1 MGLCVF
7 LLNRGLGIYLQSEVF
22 RRFISR
28 QTSLALK
35 VQGKYAPIH
44 RTGFLTVTTAG
55 FSSDGGDRMIKALDA
70 QQVTATLNGR
80 ELFHR
85 RCELQQITIARGR
98 VELQP
103 FEPKPPP
110 VETWFKRLLPTVVL
124 REVLADSA
132 DVLTKLHGR
141 PAEIRGLKL
150 RIRSNGVDFDYE
162 GHDGFLRM
170 PPLPELQ
177 VRHVHM
183 LVTTSQLYLRESLLT
198 PLSPESKGTLTVE
211 GDTGTGTNNHFNTRI
226 AIDGMPLA
234 PWVGHWHDSIDGLV
248 SGHLTGQGTLER
260 KATGGRF
267 DSFDGSGD
275 LQIVVGRIHG
285 LPTLDQLA
293 ALTGNQGLRDLPI
306 EHCQFH
312 FAWKH
317 PHLEVRDFTIKSKGV
332 FRLEGNLTVHEGQ
345 LAGLFEFGVTP
356 PYLHWL
362 PNARE
367 TVFSREHD
375 GYCWTTVR
383 MSGDLKHPKDDLTP
397 RLKSTLAETPFA
409 FMSLLLRGIG
419 DWFEYPFGHNDHESP
434 PQPVK

>member
-1 MGLCVF
+1 MGLCA
-7 LLNRGLGIYLQSEVF
+7 LLVDQCLGIYLQSEAF
-22 RRFISR
+22 R
-28 QTSLALK
+28 QTMSRLTSMAFK
-35 VQGKYAPIH
+35 GQGEYAPIR
-44 RTGFLTVTTAG
+44 RTGFLKVTTPGYAG
-55 FSSDGGDRMIKALDA
+55 DGGDQLMRAIQA
-70 QQVTATLNGR
+70 QDVTATLDGWKIFRNR
-80 ELFHR
+80 V
-85 RCELQQITIARGR
+85 ELQQITIARSR
-98 VELQP
+98 VELQQ
-103 FEPKPPP
+103 FKPKPPP
-110 VETWFKRLLPTVVL
+110 VETWFTRLLPTVVL

-132 DVLTKLHGR
+132 DVLTQLSGR
-141 PAEIRGLKL
+141 PVEIRGLNL

-170 PPLPELQ
+170 PPVPELR

-183 LVTTSQLYLRESLLT
+183 LITTSQLYLREALLT

-211 GDTGTGTNNHFNTRI
+211 GDTGIGTNSHFNTRI
-226 AIDGMPLA
+226 VIEGMPLA
-234 PWVGHWHDSIDGLV
+234 PWVGPWHDSLDGLV
-248 SGHLTGQGTLER
+248 SGRLTGQGILER

-267 DSFDGSGD
+267 DAFDGSGD
-275 LQIVVGRIHG
+275 LQIAVGRIHA

-306 EHCQFH
+306 EHCRFR

-317 PHLEVRDFTIKSKGV
+317 PHLEVRDFTIESKGV
-332 FRLEGNLTVHEGQ
+332 FRLEGNLDVRREQISGQ
-345 LAGLFEFGVTP
+345 FEFGVTP

-383 MSGDLKHPKDDLTP
+383 MSGNLKHPKDDLTP

-419 DWFEYPFGHNDHESP
+419 DWFEYPFGRDDHESP